1 MDEDRS
7 TSQEHAPSFGEM
19 ADLLHLGMA
28 FQIVTEH
35 DGQGRRFTYVGE
47 LCRELTG
54 LTPEE
59 AVADPSF
66 LYDQVLPEHREI
78 LARTEAAAIAMLSRF
93 EVEAPMRRADGEVRW
108 RRITS
113 TPRPRPDGSIVWDGL
128 LMDITDARL
137 AADELR
143 DQRRRLEAAVEA
155 TGLGFWEWD
164 VRSDRVVWSERNC
177 ELFGLRNERTMT
189 IERYESLVHPEDREL
204 VRQAYLETRDCGGDF
219 VVEHRTAFQ
228 PGGLT
233 RWVQTRGRVVT
244 DDDGVRL
251 VVGTTLDI
259 SERKA
264 TEDRRA
270 LLLGELAHRAKNGI
284 QVMIGI
290 VMQTARSVGSVK
302 DFEEVLI
309 ARLKAMADS
318 QDLVTASGG
327 RPVRLLDVATTTLSP
342 FDSSRFELDESL
354 GQVTIAGDVAVA
366 LALMLHELSTNA
378 VKYGALSSPSGRV
391 TVRRAAGAAG
401 QARLDWVERN
411 GPLVVPAGR
420 RGFGSRLLDVGLSAV
435 GGRVEPTF
443 DPDGFKARI
452 HFPVAAGPPH
462 MSIS

>member
-1 MDEDRS
+1 
-7 TSQEHAPSFGEM
+7 M

-28 FQIVTEH
+28 FQIITEH

-47 LCRELTG
+47 LCRELLG

-59 AVADPSF
+59 ALANPGL
-66 LYDQVLPEHREI
+66 LYDQILPEHREM
-78 LARTEAAAIAMLSRF
+78 LARTEATAIAMLSRF

-113 TPRPRPDGSIVWDGL
+113 TPRPQPDGSIIWDGL
-128 LMDITDARL
+128 LVDITDARQ

-164 VRSDRVVWSERNC
+164 VRSGRVIWSERNC
-177 ELFGLRNERTMT
+177 ELFGLQDERTMT
-189 IERYESLVHPEDREL
+189 IERYQTVVHVEDREL
-204 VRQAYLETRDCGGDF
+204 VRRAYLEIRDRGGDF
-219 VVEHRTAFQ
+219 VVEHRTAHA
-228 PGGLT
+228 PDGRT
-233 RWVQTRGRVVT
+233 RWVQARGRVVK
-244 DDDGVRL
+244 DEEGVRL

-259 SERKA
+259 SDRKA
-264 TEDRRA
+264 AEDRRA

-290 VMQTARSVGSVK
+290 VTQTARSAGSVK

-309 ARLKAMADS
+309 ARLRAMAES

-342 FDSSRFELDESL
+342 FDASRFELDESL
-354 GQVTIAGDVAVA
+354 RDLTIAGDVAVA

-378 VKYGALSSPSGRV
+378 VKYGALSSRSGRV
-391 TVRRAAGAAG
+391 ALRRAEARDG
-401 QARLDWVERN
+401 QVRLDWVERD
-411 GPLVVPAGR
+411 GPPVAPAGR
-420 RGFGSRLLDVGLSAV
+420 RGFGSRLLDVGLAGV
-435 GGRVEPTF
+435 GGKVEPAF

>member
-1 MDEDRS
+1 
-7 TSQEHAPSFGEM
+7 M

-35 DGQGRRFTYVGE
+35 DGQRRRFTYVGG

-54 LTPEE
+54 LSPEE
-59 AVADPSF
+59 AIADPSF
-66 LYDQVLPEHREI
+66 LYDQVLPEHRDA
-78 LARTEAAAIAMLSRF
+78 LARTEAAAIAMVSHF
-93 EVEAPMRRADGEVRW
+93 EVEVRMRRADGEVRW

-113 TPRPRPDGSIVWDGL
+113 TPRPQPDGSIVWDGL
-128 LMDITDARL
+128 LMDITDARQ
-137 AADELR
+137 AAEELR

-155 TGLGFWEWD
+155 TGLGFWEWN

-177 ELFGLRNERTMT
+177 ELFGLQDERVMT
-189 IERYESLVHPEDREL
+189 IERYETLVHAEDREA
-204 VRQAYLETRDCGGDF
+204 VRRAYLETRDRGGDF
-219 VVEHRTAFQ
+219 VVEHRTAHQ
-228 PGGLT
+228 PNGRT
-233 RWVQTRGRVVT
+233 RWVQARGRVVK
-244 DDDGVRL
+244 DDEGVRL

-264 TEDRRA
+264 AEDRRA

-284 QVMIGI
+284 LVMIGI
-290 VMQTARSVGSVK
+290 VMQTARSAGSIK

-318 QDLVTASGG
+318 NDLVTASGG
-327 RPVRLLDVATTTLSP
+327 RPVLLRDVLTTTISP
-342 FDSSRFELDESL
+342 FDPSRFELDESL

-378 VKYGALSSPSGRV
+378 VKYGALSCRSGRV
-391 TVRRAAGAAG
+391 VVRRAEASDG
-401 QARLDWVERN
+401 QARLDWVEHD
-411 GPLVVPAGR
+411 GPPVAPARR
-420 RGFGSRLLDVGLSAV
+420 RGFGSRLLDVGLAGV
-435 GGRVEPTF
+435 GGKVEPAF

-452 HFPVAAGPPH
+452 HFPVAAEPPH